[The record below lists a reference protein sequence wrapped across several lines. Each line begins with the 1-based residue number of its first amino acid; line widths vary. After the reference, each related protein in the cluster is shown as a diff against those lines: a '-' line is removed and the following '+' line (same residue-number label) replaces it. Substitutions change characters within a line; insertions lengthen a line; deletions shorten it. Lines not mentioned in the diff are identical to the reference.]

1 MEITMQVLLERSSVR
16 TYSGQAP
23 TDAELEALRAVL
35 AAASEGL
42 PFGTSPRFE
51 LVTSSAFAAA
61 SADGGA
67 QKIGT
72 YGVIKH
78 APLFLVGAVR
88 SGPGA
93 MVDYGYA
100 MEDALIAAAALG
112 LGSCWLAG
120 TFSRTA
126 AARALMLQKGELIP
140 AVSPLGRPAGRRSLV
155 ETVMRAGAGSARRKS
170 WAELFWDGTP
180 DRPLTEE
187 DAGPWAQAFEAVRRG
202 PSASNKQPWR
212 VARNQAGNFELL
224 LAEDAAYN
232 RALGFPIQEL
242 DMGIALR
249 RFDRAADI
257 LGHSGFWT
265 AEKGDVLGAGGLR
278 RIAVWRTGTR

>member
-1 MEITMQVLLERSSVR
+1 MQVLLERSSVR
-16 TYSGQAP
+16 TYSGEAP
-23 TDAELEALRAVL
+23 TDYELAALGTVL

-42 PFGTSPRFE
+42 PFGTSPRFA
-51 LVTSSAFAAA
+51 LVASSSFVAP
-61 SADGGA
+61 SDGGGA
-67 QKIGT
+67 LKIGT
-72 YGVIKH
+72 YGVIRN
-78 APLFLVGAVR
+78 APLFLVGAAG

-93 MVDYGYA
+93 LVDYGCA

-120 TFSRTA
+120 TFSRSA
-126 AARALMLQKGELIP
+126 AARALKLQAGELIP

-170 WAELFWDGTP
+170 WAELFWDGSP

-187 DAGPWAQAFEAVRRG
+187 AAGPWAQALEAVRRG

-212 VARNQAGNFELL
+212 IARTKTGDFELL
-224 LAEDAAYN
+224 LAEDGAYN
-232 RALGFPIQEL
+232 RALGYPIQEL

-249 RFDRAADI
+249 RFDRAAGI
-257 LGHSGFWT
+257 LGLGGSWT
-265 AEKGDVLGAGGLR
+265 AAEAPGAGGLR
-278 RIAVWRTGTR
+278 RIAVWRIGS